1 MSKINAPYNCVY
13 TLNNELLLKTSEIAF
28 QVGRFSVLSAHHSD
42 EENMAKET
50 KALLSF
56 DGISLTPSQFRALG
70 EGGLSMLPQAEGLF
84 ALVKAM
90 PKINPFDM
98 GFMDQFEKAYFP
110 LGAPRRCGRKAEDF
124 AYIVPLKAK
133 IEPMLQAIYRFQNS
147 SQERI
152 HPLCLSG
159 LFYFQ
164 MQAIQPYSHSDIVL
178 SLYLMKAILV
188 HYCKDL
194 MDLPLFQ
201 VMLSKRADLDHA
213 YEESVACG
221 DTSPFLYESL
231 LCVETALNQALKKSL
246 RSVQSKTPLLE
257 KLLSKME
264 DGRFYSAQE
273 LCDLLGLKS
282 RLGLQKNYIRPG
294 LDNKYLVMLNP
305 LTPTDR
311 NQKYKKA

>member
-28 QVGRFSVLSAHHSD
+28 QVGRFSVLSSHHPDD
-42 EENMAKET
+42 ENTAKET
-50 KALLSF
+50 KALLTF
-56 DGISLTPSQFRALG
+56 DGVSLTPSQFRALG
-70 EGGLSMLPQAEGLF
+70 EGGLSTLPQAEGLF
-84 ALVKAM
+84 TLMKAM
-90 PKINPFDM
+90 PKIDPFDM

-124 AYIVPLKAK
+124 DYTVPLKAK
-133 IEPMLQAIYRFQNS
+133 IQPMIQAIYHFQNS

-164 MQAIQPYSHSDIVL
+164 MQAIQPYSRSGIVL

-194 MDLPLFQ
+194 MDLP
-201 VMLSKRADLDHA
+201 
-213 YEESVACG
+213 
-221 DTSPFLYESL
+221 FLYESL
-231 LCVETALNQALKKSL
+231 LCVESALSQALKKSL
-246 RSVQSKTPLLE
+246 RSIQSKTPLLE